1 MFLQSF
7 SVSFNPTLRYFL
19 SIFLLLNFH
28 IDTILPQA
36 CINWGIIFYSSIYT
50 KHLEYKWKALSH
62 MPMHTFSCLTPRPSQ
77 TPFSLKAQI
86 SGPCWWPLSLQLCV
100 TRRLPVLPG
109 QSPLDWHWTPSHL
122 RENQAPAPNSSM
134 RLQVKNQTSHFS
146 PKAIVL
152 QLLKLSSEK
161 HRVFLFP
168 NWPTICLTFK
178 FLCKMTQIGF
188 HTSFSDI

>member
-86 SGPCWWPLSLQLCV
+86 PGPCWWPLSLQLCV

-134 RLQVKNQTSHFS
+134 TLQVKIKAATSLPKPLCCSSSNWALRNTGFFYFPTGLQFVWPSNFS
-146 PKAIVL
+146 AKW
-152 QLLKLSSEK
+152 
-161 HRVFLFP
+161 HR
-168 NWPTICLTFK
+168 
-178 FLCKMTQIGF
+178 
-188 HTSFSDI
+188 